1 MMPNGRANG
10 VPEAQDDRDDRVAL
24 GVPNNEAAPNGQDD
38 GDRIF
43 GTANEAG
50 GDKNGELGVP
60 NLGLP
65 NGYHHEDDE
74 DEVPEDPD
82 NWEEGSSSSS
92 EVWRVDGHDSPEG
105 PHHPVLGLGARP
117 LTRRE
122 DMLLFLRLNA
132 LERALEAE
140 DEDEFDEDEEVA
152 PLLGP
157 NADFRSVRPQLGCVV
172 CGVNGHRTCD
182 CEVHLEF
189 RDRVRIVF
197 AYRLCGRCAEFHDRR
212 VCINHLRCARCRR
225 EDSHPTFLCWRPI
238 PNE

>member
-10 VPEAQDDRDDRVAL
+10 VPEAQDDRADRVAL
-24 GVPNNEAAPNGQDD
+24 EVPNNEAAPNGQDD

-43 GTANEAG
+43 GAANEAG
-50 GDKNGELGVP
+50 DGENEELGMP

-74 DEVPEDPD
+74 DEVPE
-82 NWEEGSSSSS
+82 
-92 EVWRVDGHDSPEG
+92 G
-105 PHHPVLGLGARP
+105 PHDPILGLGARP

-122 DMLLFLRLNA
+122 HMLLYLRLNT

-140 DEDEFDEDEEVA
+140 DEGEFDEDEEVA

-157 NADFRSVRPQLGCVV
+157 NADFRSVRPRLGCVV
-172 CGVNGHRTCD
+172 CGVNGHKTCD
-182 CEVHLEF
+182 CEVYLEF

-212 VCINHLRCARCRR
+212 MCINHLHCARCRR